1 MGTIDDTRL
10 CRPQAA
16 RDHDITQQ
24 PQQEKA
30 PEGFIGKGSAV
41 TLGGQGIK
49 ILLQFLSTAILGRLL
64 TPADFGLMAMAAPVL
79 TFFVIFRDLG
89 LSNVA
94 IQRASITAEEVSTL
108 FWVNILAGVVLAIV
122 VAALGPVAAA
132 FFREDRLGPVL
143 ALLAVTFL
151 INGASAQFLAM
162 MQRRFRVRRL
172 VLIDVCATTAGIAA
186 GIVAAW
192 RGFGFWSLV
201 LVPIVTQSTSLLL
214 ALHGSHWSP
223 GRVRIDRHI
232 FGMIRTGAG
241 FAGFNLF
248 NFLSRNL
255 DNILIGRTLGETAL
269 GYYSRAYNLMLIP
282 LSQVTNPLAQV
293 MVPALSRLVPEPA
306 LYRSTY
312 IGALQ
317 KILFFCCPVIMANI
331 VGADWTIRI
340 LLGPKW
346 VEASPVYAILGIAAI
361 VQPIGNSTGWLFIS
375 QGRSRDLFA
384 WGVFSSV
391 VTVAS
396 FVVGLHW
403 GVSGLAWGYAA
414 ANIVILTPALCYWAG
429 LRGPVDSRDL
439 ATATMPFLLVSALAG
454 IAFQLVRQYW
464 EPAPIVGLAGALA
477 WHFSVQTALLLLYP
491 KTRQPVREMSAVAQA
506 VLGRLRVA
514 LSRQG

>member
-1 MGTIDDTRL
+1 METSGGPPLGRS
-10 CRPQAA
+10 QAA
-16 RDHDITQQ
+16 RGDTITQQ
-24 PQQEKA
+24 AQQERA

-41 TLGGQGIK
+41 TLSGQGAK
-49 ILLQFLSTAILGRLL
+49 ILLQFLSTAVLGRLL

-94 IQRASITAEEVSTL
+94 IQRASITPEEVSTL
-108 FWVNILAGVVLAIV
+108 FWINVLAGAVLTIIV
-122 VAALGPVAAA
+122 MAFGPVAAA
-132 FFREDRLGPVL
+132 FFHDDRLGPVL
-143 ALLAVTFL
+143 ALLAITFL

-172 VLIDVCATTAGIAA
+172 VLIDVCATTAGIFT

-201 LVPIVTQSTSLLL
+201 FVPIVTQSTSLLL
-214 ALHGSHWSP
+214 ALHGSHWRP
-223 GRVRIDRHI
+223 GRARIDRHTL
-232 FGMIRTGAG
+232 GMIRTGAG

-255 DNILIGRTLGETAL
+255 DNILVGRTLGETAL

-293 MVPALSRLVPEPA
+293 MIPALSRLVSQPE

-317 KILFFCCPVIMANI
+317 RILFFCCPVIMVNI

-346 VEASPVYAILGIAAI
+346 IEASPLYAILGIAAI

-375 QGRSRDLFA
+375 QGRSRDLFV

-391 VTVAS
+391 ITVAS

-403 GVSGLAWGYAA
+403 GVTGLAWGYAS
-414 ANIVILTPALCYWAG
+414 ANIVILTPALCHWAG

-439 ATATMPFLLVSALAG
+439 AAATMPFLLVSALAG
-454 IAFQLVRQYW
+454 IAFQLLRQYW
-464 EPAPIVGLAGALA
+464 EPPPILGLVSALV
-477 WHFSVQTALLLLYP
+477 WHFSAQTALLLLYP
-491 KTRQPVREMSAVAQA
+491 KTRPQVRGMAGAAQA
-506 VLGRLRVA
+506 VLGRLRIA
-514 LSRQG
+514 LLRQG